1 MKTGKSNINI
11 QGEIPNYLRY
21 IYDVSPQTVYDSAY
35 GANVVE
41 PNQPAVN
48 QITYA
53 PYYAPINPYT
63 QSPNSLI
70 TGSAYGGGTT
80 GNNTNVVEPNQPA
93 VNQITYAP
101 YYAPINP
108 YTQSPNSLI
117 TGSAYGGGTTG
128 NNTIDI
134 ASNGHV
140 SNQIPNSSQI
150 PNTNKILDAIYDE
163 VLQYLLTTI
172 EQVRN
177 TDGSIGVLKIPAIG
191 LKVTAYD
198 GDTFAAMKKGVGHL
212 ASTSCWNGNIGLVGH
227 NRGRN
232 DYFVKLKRLEIGDGD
247 TFAAMKK
254 GVGHLAST
262 SCWNGNIGLV
272 GHNRGRNDYFVKL
285 KRLEIGDEMTY
296 TTKLGT
302 RTYVV
307 KSITKIA
314 DTDMLIKQSTKNI
327 YEQNIDEIIEMAK
340 TYDVILSIGSS
351 FRSANLKDALDQ
363 TYIMELEK
371 QIKIADY
378 CKSSGVN
385 VIIETPGHASPQD
398 IFSVCNR
405 LNTCCPYPIMPLGPM
420 PTDCAFEQDDVAAS
434 IGAALM
440 GTSGCADILSVV
452 TREEHTGG
460 IPSIESTLS
469 AIEKYAVVKHIIDI
483 YKLNDTREDDCIAV
497 NRSKN
502 HSCILGI
509 KEKCFR
515 CRVLCPLDLATVLK
529 DKRGNN

>member
-1 MKTGKSNINI
+1 MLSVPAYALDLDLNYGYQTENQEEFVKTGKSNINI
-11 QGEIPNYLRY
+11 QGEIPDYLRY

-80 GNNTNVVEPNQPA
+80 GNNT
-93 VNQITYAP
+93 
-101 YYAPINP
+101 
-108 YTQSPNSLI
+108 
-117 TGSAYGGGTTG
+117 
-128 NNTIDI
+128 IDI
-134 ASNGHV
+134 VSNGHV

-191 LKVTAYD
+191 LKVTAY
-198 GDTFAAMKKGVGHL
+198 
-212 ASTSCWNGNIGLVGH
+212 
-227 NRGRN
+227 
-232 DYFVKLKRLEIGDGD
+232 DGD

-509 KEKCFR
+509 KEKCSR
-515 CRVLCPLDLATVLK
+515 CGVLCPLDLATVLK

>member
-35 GANVVE
+35 GA
-41 PNQPAVN
+41 
-48 QITYA
+48 
-53 PYYAPINPYT
+53 
-63 QSPNSLI
+63 
-70 TGSAYGGGTT
+70 
-80 GNNTNVVEPNQPA
+80 NVVEPNQPA

-191 LKVTAYD
+191 LKVTAY
-198 GDTFAAMKKGVGHL
+198 
-212 ASTSCWNGNIGLVGH
+212 
-227 NRGRN
+227 
-232 DYFVKLKRLEIGDGD
+232 DGD